1 MDFVDVGP
9 VGALEVGTESN
20 PLTNRAAIR
29 LTGERAGSFAYDQS
43 GNTPGSGQP
52 LSLRLFEGRL
62 DLHGTPPVPTWTRA
76 RVTFTAGETQLELE
90 DEVDWP
96 AGATIVVASTDF
108 DPAQTETRPILAN
121 DTVAGSGTGTLR
133 VDPLDHLHF
142 GDRAGPYGGMTV
154 DMCAEVAVLERS
166 VHPQPNLP
174 PTFVDPVT
182 GADLGRAGG
191 ERTPLCPVAVHELD
205 HGARPVPPFRP
216 VRTLRKRGQDHALAG
231 YRPGAVRN
239 EPPRRARREHGEPT
253 ALRAGLPAR
262 PRAERL
268 ADAAS
273 TRSGTPGQRMM
284 LSLPLAAAPAAN
296 EVRVDGAVA
305 TQVTNPAA
313 LGPDRWLYQGTTL
326 TLMLAIN
333 PGTEPAPLDGRETVV
348 RIR

>member
-52 LSLRLFEGRL
+52 LSLRLFGGRL

-205 HGARPVPPFRP
+205 HGARPVPHFDLFEPYGSG
-216 VRTLRKRGQDHALAG
+216 VRTMHSPAIDPARFATNLLVGRDASTGSPRRYELAYPPALGPNAWPTRL
-231 YRPGAVRN
+231 RPG
-239 EPPRRARREHGEPT
+239 
-253 ALRAGLPAR
+253 PAR
-262 PRAERL
+262 PG
-268 ADAAS
+268 
-273 TRSGTPGQRMM
+273 SG
-284 LSLPLAAAPAAN
+284 
-296 EVRVDGAVA
+296 
-305 TQVTNPAA
+305 
-313 LGPDRWLYQGTTL
+313 
-326 TLMLAIN
+326 
-333 PGTEPAPLDGRETVV
+333 
-348 RIR
+348 